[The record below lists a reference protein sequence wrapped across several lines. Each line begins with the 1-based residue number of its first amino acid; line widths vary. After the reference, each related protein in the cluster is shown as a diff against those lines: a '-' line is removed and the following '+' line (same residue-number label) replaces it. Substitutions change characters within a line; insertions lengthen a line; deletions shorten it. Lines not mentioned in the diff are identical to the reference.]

1 MKWINFQATKLKPMT
16 GQQSKQIHNNT
27 GNSVIESLL
36 TKKHPGPDGFTTELY
51 QTFKELQPI
60 ILTLFKRVEIGG
72 TFLNLF
78 YESVLL
84 YYPNQVKTQQ
94 Q

>member
-36 TKKHPGPDGFTTELY
+36 TKKHPELY
-51 QTFKELQPI
+51 QTFKEPQPI

-78 YESVLL
+78 YESALL
-84 YYPNQVKTQQ
+84 YYPNQIKNNSNETKTDK
-94 Q
+94 